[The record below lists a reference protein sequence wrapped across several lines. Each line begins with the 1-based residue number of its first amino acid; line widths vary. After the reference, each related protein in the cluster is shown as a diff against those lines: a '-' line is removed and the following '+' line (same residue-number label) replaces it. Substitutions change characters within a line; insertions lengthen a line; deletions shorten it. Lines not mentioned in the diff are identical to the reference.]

1 MIRFIIA
8 IAVFIASFSLK
19 AQIKVPQASPKSEL
33 TQIVG
38 LTEVKVEYSRP
49 SAKGRMI
56 FGDLVPFGKVW
67 RAGANANTTISFSE
81 DVVINGTT
89 LKKGEYALYI
99 SPKADEWEIIFY
111 TDTNN
116 WGNPEKWDDAKVA
129 LKASAKTEVLN
140 RPVETF
146 TINIANT
153 DLNSAHLEF
162 SWEKTLVALKF
173 EVPTQKTA
181 MASIDKVLSGPTAG
195 DYYAAAQYYFT
206 SNGDLNKAL
215 TYITKAYD
223 LHEKKPYWYS
233 RLKSQIQA
241 KLGDKKSAVETAKI
255 SLEGAKAANN
265 PDYVKMNEES
275 IKEWSKK

>member
-8 IAVFIASFSLK
+8 IAVFIASLSVE

-33 TQIVG
+33 TQTVG
-38 LTEVKVEYSRP
+38 LTEVKIEYSRP
-49 SAKGRMI
+49 SAKGRVI

-81 DVVINGTT
+81 DVVINGAT

-111 TDTNN
+111 SDTNN

-140 RPVETF
+140 RTVETF

-153 DLNSAHLEF
+153 DLNSANLEF

-181 MASIDKVLSGPTAG
+181 MASIDKVLSGPTAA
-195 DYYAAAQYYFT
+195 DYFSAAQYYFS

-215 TYITKAYD
+215 AYATKAYD
-223 LHEKKPYWYS
+223 MHEKKPYWYS

-241 KLGDKKSAVETAKI
+241 KLGDKKAAVETAKI

>member
-8 IAVFIASFSLK
+8 IAVFIASLSVE
-19 AQIKVPQASPKSEL
+19 AQVKVPQASPKSEL

-38 LTEVKVEYSRP
+38 LTEVKIEYSRP
-49 SAKGRMI
+49 SAKGRVI

-116 WGNPEKWDDAKVA
+116 WGNPEKWDDTKVA
-129 LKASAKTEVLN
+129 LKASAKTEILN

-153 DLNSAHLEF
+153 DLNSANLEF

-173 EVPTQKTA
+173 EVPTQKIA
-181 MASIDKVLSGPTAG
+181 MASIDKVLSGPTAA
-195 DYYAAAQYYFT
+195 DYFSAAQYYFN

-215 TYITKAYD
+215 AYATKAYD
-223 LHEKKPYWYS
+223 MHEKKPYWYS

-241 KLGDKKSAVETAKI
+241 KLGDKKAAVETAKI